1 MTGDGRFAVAWQDR
15 FVAGS
20 HNGIAVRGYSSA
32 GALRAAANVST
43 DSSSTVANENPLVAL
58 DDEHSQVTLNRQT
71 RRITLENKHSYG
83 SKQIVADFLQHG
95 SRRLHAHARDHMHVA
110 FLEDDA
116 DQFALHT
123 IVFDHKRIL
132 PCAAWLEG
140 EYGMSGLFLGVGLYF
155 AVRPKT
161 PAG

>member
-58 DDEHSQVTLNRQT
+58 DDDLNATVAFRRTDFPANNADVVT
-71 RRITLENKHSYG
+71 RRFNLSGAAVQPIADGATLTNLSGGLGTWQCFKVTVPPG
-83 SKQIVADFLQHG
+83 
-95 SRRLHAHARDHMHVA
+95 HAVVDMSIAGAPATPISTSAMV
-110 FLEDDA
+110 
-116 DQFALHT
+116 
-123 IVFDHKRIL
+123 
-132 PCAAWLEG
+132 PC
-140 EYGMSGLFLGVGLYF
+140 
-155 AVRPKT
+155 RP
-161 PAG
+161 